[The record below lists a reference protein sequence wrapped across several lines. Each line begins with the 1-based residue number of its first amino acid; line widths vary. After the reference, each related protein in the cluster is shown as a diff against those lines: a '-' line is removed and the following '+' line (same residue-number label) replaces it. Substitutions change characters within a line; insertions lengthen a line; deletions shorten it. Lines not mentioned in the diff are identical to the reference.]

1 MAWHVATSWNIF
13 CRNTNHAPA
22 DVPVAL
28 DGTLKALQTD
38 YVDLYLVS
46 FPRIRNGL
54 HHLACYSFFFQ
65 SKKERLFISKCW
77 HRSCQVHW
85 PVRMKKGAGF
95 GPHSVIPSD
104 IPATW
109 AAMEKLHDA
118 GKARAIGVSNFS
130 CKKLAD
136 LLAVAR
142 VPPAVDQVECHPVWQ
157 QGKLRAFCESKRIH
171 LSVRTPVHQLHAEPE
186 FFSGDQ

>member
-1 MAWHVATSWNIF
+1 ML
-13 CRNTNHAPA
+13 APF
-22 DVPVAL
+22 
-28 DGTLKALQTD
+28 
-38 YVDLYLVS
+38 VS
-46 FPRIRNGL
+46 GP
-54 HHLACYSFFFQ
+54 LAG
-65 SKKERLFISKCW
+65 
-77 HRSCQVHW
+77 
-85 PVRMKKGAGF
+85 MKKGAGF